1 VSAGLQWGVKES
13 LLRYVSATPD
23 GKVELDGVSL
33 HENVFTF
40 PLESVEGVP
49 GSGVG
54 RATFT
59 GTVRLFGPFGMPIQE
74 LIDPWIEWSDSSAW
88 LSVVRW
94 SGRPERLRGWSVN
107 PLVLWEGEYRAG
119 LVQLTAE
126 GSQLFGQQYTPATE
140 FDRLSFVID

>member
-1 VSAGLQWGVKES
+1 MTAGLRWGVKES
-13 LLRYVSATPD
+13 LLRYISATPD
-23 GKVELDGVSL
+23 GRVELDGLSRD
-33 HENVFTF
+33 EDVFTF

-54 RATFT
+54 RAAFT

-74 LIDPWIEWSDSSAW
+74 LIDPRIEWDDSSAW
-88 LSVVRW
+88 LSIVRW
-94 SGRPERLRGWSVN
+94 PGRPERLRGWTVH
-107 PLVLWEGEYRAG
+107 PIVPWDGEYRAG

-140 FDRLSFVID
+140 FDRLSFVIH